1 MKKNFK
7 TISPYLLL
15 FLYSVIFTIIS
26 YVFINTGDSQHDY
39 GYHFGR
45 LIGLGQSLKNGDL
58 LPNLNFVFAQGT
70 GYASPMFYGN
80 WQFYL
85 PAIFYIVTNY
95 GTASYGVLICLII
108 FMTAT
113 FSYYSFYNISNNKKK
128 SSLFAILVTLVFPW
142 FGYGMTMAIMFVS
155 VLFYAMYKVI
165 FQDKRNPILLG
176 IIIALLIQTHI
187 LSTVI
192 LALYSF
198 IFVLLNIKKLTLPKF
213 LSFLASIGI
222 GLLLS
227 AGYLLQYMEQTNS
240 QSFFFKWTLR
250 DFPFDSEALVSP
262 TNLFNLILEYDKP
275 IILILLLILLI
286 NFRKYS
292 QFSRQLIL
300 ISVFM
305 FVFQSSILP
314 WNSLLRY
321 TFLANLQDTRRLVF
335 FIPILI
341 LMVVVLEWSQES
353 VHKLMIVQT
362 LFYISSSL
370 LNYLPNSENLNTMRW
385 YNNLAIQSEEN
396 PTNNWFDTSGDE
408 YFNLNFNHGSERDGS
423 LSQFEEAVNVEITN
437 VKSSYNNLE
446 FDISKIDETQPASI
460 VIPRIWYKG
469 YIAEYSN
476 GATGS
481 QPAISYSE
489 LSSEEIK
496 EYSTLNKPLE
506 SKKANYNGK
515 IFLNL
520 GSSGHVKVYYKKTF
534 IQKMGYFIEFIS
546 WFTIFLLQYVTLR
559 RKVSSNEKTI
569 YRCSLLQ

>member
-142 FGYGMTMAIMFVS
+142 FGYGMTMAVMFVP

-227 AGYLLQYMEQTNS
+227 AGYLLQYIEQTN
-240 QSFFFKWTLR
+240 
-250 DFPFDSEALVSP
+250 
-262 TNLFNLILEYDKP
+262 
-275 IILILLLILLI
+275 
-286 NFRKYS
+286 
-292 QFSRQLIL
+292 
-300 ISVFM
+300 
-305 FVFQSSILP
+305 
-314 WNSLLRY
+314 
-321 TFLANLQDTRRLVF
+321 
-335 FIPILI
+335 
-341 LMVVVLEWSQES
+341 
-353 VHKLMIVQT
+353 
-362 LFYISSSL
+362 
-370 LNYLPNSENLNTMRW
+370 
-385 YNNLAIQSEEN
+385 
-396 PTNNWFDTSGDE
+396 
-408 YFNLNFNHGSERDGS
+408 
-423 LSQFEEAVNVEITN
+423 
-437 VKSSYNNLE
+437 
-446 FDISKIDETQPASI
+446 
-460 VIPRIWYKG
+460 
-469 YIAEYSN
+469 
-476 GATGS
+476 
-481 QPAISYSE
+481 
-489 LSSEEIK
+489 
-496 EYSTLNKPLE
+496 
-506 SKKANYNGK
+506 
-515 IFLNL
+515 
-520 GSSGHVKVYYKKTF
+520 
-534 IQKMGYFIEFIS
+534 
-546 WFTIFLLQYVTLR
+546 
-559 RKVSSNEKTI
+559 
-569 YRCSLLQ
+569 